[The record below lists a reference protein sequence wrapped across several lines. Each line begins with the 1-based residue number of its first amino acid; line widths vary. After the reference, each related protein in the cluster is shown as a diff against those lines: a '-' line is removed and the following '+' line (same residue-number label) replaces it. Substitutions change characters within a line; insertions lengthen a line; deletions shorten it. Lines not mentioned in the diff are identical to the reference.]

1 MKRRVLML
9 GLTLIVGIALG
20 VIAGQGLHAQQAP
33 AQKPLLVQTP
43 LQTDVVG
50 MEGKEVV
57 VQVSEF
63 APRARSGK
71 HSHPGHEVAYVL
83 EGSTIREIEGRP
95 PTPAKAGDVFYIP
108 ARVVH
113 ETINTS
119 ETHPLKLVN
128 FRIHEKGQPITMRI
142 EEPYFSKQ

>member
-1 MKRRVLML
+1 MKRTVLML
-9 GLTLIVGIALG
+9 SLTLVVGILLG
-20 VIAGQGLHAQQAP
+20 MIGVQVLNAQQI
-33 AQKPLLVQTP
+33 PLKVALL

-57 VQVSEF
+57 VQLSEF
-63 APRARSGK
+63 APGAKSGK

-95 PTPAKAGDVFYIP
+95 PTPAKSGDIFYIP

-113 ETINTS
+113 ETKNASATD
-119 ETHPLKLVN
+119 PLKLLV
-128 FRIHEKGQPITMRI
+128 FRIHEKGQPITIRI
-142 EEPYFSKQ
+142 EEPSFWKQ

>member
-1 MKRRVLML
+1 MKRTVLML
-9 GLTLIVGIALG
+9 SLTLVVGILLG
-20 VIAGQGLHAQQAP
+20 MIGVQVLNAQQT
-33 AQKPLLVQTP
+33 PLKVALL

-57 VQVSEF
+57 VQLSEF
-63 APRARSGK
+63 APGAKSGK

-95 PTPAKAGDVFYIP
+95 PTPAKSGDIFYIP

-113 ETINTS
+113 ETKNASATD
-119 ETHPLKLVN
+119 PLKLLV
-128 FRIHEKGQPITMRI
+128 FRIHEKGQPITIRI
-142 EEPYFSKQ
+142 EEPSFWKQ